1 MAKRKAEEL
10 KKISEETNE
19 VLGQVLDAVSS
30 IGDKL
35 IQSVEDFNDGLDDSN
50 KAVDIIGKTMKR
62 GLVSELKSTVKNQE
76 ELIKLQVKAEKGE
89 AKASDVAKQKN
100 KIFENQRLL
109 QIKLENLKK
118 NQSNLSEEE
127 LKNQQELIDAQLE
140 QVETQLETL
149 QTIESIQDSTAVQ
162 KGIFGGLVEN
172 AKEYLKDL
180 DKSGV
185 VTALLNDNLS
195 ITERLSVASEAAFFA
210 MGNAMLEGS
219 DNINDLQKNLALSY
233 EASRDL
239 QLELAATAYNSR
251 DILITSQ
258 ELNKAFTDLASQ
270 TGIISDFGGDT
281 LMTMTMLTKQLGLGV
296 KEASQ
301 LALLARIQGE
311 NTEQVLEDT
320 VETVNAVNRQN
331 GVAISA
337 KEVFNDISSA
347 SKSIVVSLGMSPKIL
362 AEAATEAR
370 ALGLSLDQVDKI
382 AGSLLDFESSIAAE
396 LQAEVLLGKEINL
409 EKARQAAL
417 NNDLV
422 TLTEEIG
429 KNEAITESF
438 ATGNRIQQE
447 AAAAA
452 LGLSRDELA
461 GMVYDQELLR
471 LGAEGFKDAY
481 GEQAYQ
487 SMLAQSASEKFEQS
501 VTKIKGIIGDVG
513 TAFAPLID
521 GFASLVGYLA
531 ESKILLGVIAGTLV
545 GLAAVQATMA
555 VRSLIEAYAKMFAA
569 GALGGPGGLAL
580 AIGGA
585 AALGGLVA
593 GASQMVQ
600 DGIAPPGNG
609 PFTITDAYG
618 ATAITA
624 KGDGLAVSPNIN
636 NGGGSQERTNM
647 LLEKLLAKD
656 TNINMDGRRLNDSMK
671 SSAISYNV
679 GT

>member
-1 MAKRKAEEL
+1 L
-10 KKISEETNE
+10 K
-19 VLGQVLDAVSS
+19 Q
-30 IGDKL
+30 
-35 IQSVEDFNDGLDDSN
+35 
-50 KAVDIIGKTMKR
+50 
-62 GLVSELKSTVKNQE
+62 TVKNQE

-89 AKASDVAKQKN
+89 AKSSDIAKQKT
-100 KIFENQRLL
+100 KVFENQRLL
-109 QIKLENLKK
+109 QIKFENLQK
-118 NQSNLSEEE
+118 NQNKLSKEDYDTQ
-127 LKNQQELIDAQLE
+127 KELIKAQEE
-140 QVETQLETL
+140 QVETQLEILNAIEL
-149 QTIESIQDSTAVQ
+149 QQDKFAVQ

-195 ITERLSVASEAAFFA
+195 ITEKLSLASEAAFYA
-210 MGNAMLEGS
+210 MGTAMLEGS
-219 DNINDLQKNLALSY
+219 SNINDLQKNLGLSY

-239 QLELAATAYNSR
+239 QLELATIAYNSK

-258 ELNKAFTDLASQ
+258 ELNKSFTELASA

-281 LMTMTMLTKQLGLGV
+281 LMTMTMLTQQLGLGV

-301 LALLARIQGE
+301 LALLARSQGE
-311 NTEQVLEDT
+311 DTESTLENT
-320 VETVNAVNRQN
+320 VETVNAINKQN

-337 KEVFNDISSA
+337 KEVFNDISTA
-347 SKSIVVSLGMSPKIL
+347 SKSIVVSLGMSPSIL

-382 AGSLLDFESSIAAE
+382 AGSLLDFESSIANE
-396 LQAEVLLGKEINL
+396 LKAEVLLGKEINL

-422 TLTEEIG
+422 TLTEEIS
-429 KNEAITESF
+429 KNEAIAESF

-447 AAAAA
+447 AAASA
-452 LGLSRDELA
+452 LGLSRDQLA
-461 GMVYDQELLR
+461 DMVYKQELVT
-471 LGAEGFKDAY
+471 LGAEGFRDAY

-487 SMLAQSASEKFEQS
+487 SMLAQSASEKFEKS
-501 VTKIKGIIGDVG
+501 IAKIKGIVGDVG

-521 GFASLVGYLA
+521 GFAALVGYLA

-555 VRSLIEAYAKMFAA
+555 IRSLIEAYAKMFAA
-569 GALGGPGGLAL
+569 GALGGPAGLAI

-609 PFTITDAYG
+609 PFTITDSYG

-656 TNINMDGRRLNDSMK
+656 TNINMDGRKLNNSMK
-671 SSAISYNV
+671 SSAVSYNV

>member
-1 MAKRKAEEL
+1 MAKKAEDL
-10 KKISEETNE
+10 KKIADETNE
-19 VLGQVLDAVSS
+19 VLGQVLDAVAS
-30 IGDKL
+30 IGDRL
-35 IQSVEDFNDGLDDSN
+35 IQSVEDFNDGLDDAN
-50 KAVDIIGKTMKR
+50 KAVDIVGKTMKR
-62 GLVSELKSTVKNQE
+62 GLVSELKQTVKNQE

-89 AKASDVAKQKN
+89 AKSADIAKQKT
-100 KIFENQRLL
+100 KIFDNQRLL

-127 LKNQQELIDAQLE
+127 LKIQEELIQAQFEQIGNQLE
-140 QVETQLETL
+140 LISGIEEL
-149 QTIESIQDSTAVQ
+149 QDKTAVQ
-162 KGIFGGLVEN
+162 KGLLGGIVEN

-185 VTALLNDNLS
+185 VSALLNDNLS
-195 ITERLSVASEAAFFA
+195 ITEKLSLASEAAFYA
-210 MGNAMLEGS
+210 MGTAMLEGS
-219 DNINDLQKNLALSY
+219 SNINDLQKNLGLSY

-239 QLELAATAYNSR
+239 QLELATIAYNSK

-258 ELNKAFTDLASQ
+258 ELNKSFTELASA

-281 LMTMTMLTKQLGLGV
+281 LMTMTMLTQQLGLGV

-301 LALLARIQGE
+301 LALLARSQGE
-311 NTEQVLEDT
+311 DTESTLENT
-320 VETVNAVNRQN
+320 VETVNAINKQN

-337 KEVFNDISSA
+337 KEVFNDISTA
-347 SKSIVVSLGMSPKIL
+347 SKSIVVSLGMSPSIL

-382 AGSLLDFESSIAAE
+382 AGSLLDFESSIANE
-396 LQAEVLLGKEINL
+396 LKAEVLLGKEINL

-422 TLTEEIG
+422 TLTEEVS

-461 GMVYDQELLR
+461 DMVYKQELVT
-471 LGAEGFKDAY
+471 LGAEGFRDAY

-487 SMLAQSASEKFEQS
+487 SMLAQSASEKFEKS
-501 VTKIKGIIGDVG
+501 IAKIKGIVGDVG

-521 GFASLVGYLA
+521 GFAALVGYLA

-555 VRSLIEAYAKMFAA
+555 IRSLIEAYAKMFAA
-569 GALGGPGGLAL
+569 GALGGPAGLAI

-609 PFTITDAYG
+609 PFTITDSYG

-656 TNINMDGRRLNDSMK
+656 TNINMDGRKLNNSMK
-671 SSAISYNV
+671 SSAVSYNV

>member
-1 MAKRKAEEL
+1 MAEKAKDL
-10 KKISEETNE
+10 KKIADETNE

-30 IGDKL
+30 IGDAL

-62 GLVSELKSTVKNQE
+62 GLVSELKQTVKNQE

-89 AKASDVAKQKN
+89 AKSSDIAKQKN
-100 KIFENQRLL
+100 KIYDNQRLL

-127 LKNQQELIDAQLE
+127 LKKQEELIQAQFGQIDNQLE
-140 QVETQLETL
+140 IIDGVEKL
-149 QTIESIQDSTAVQ
+149 QDKTAVQ

-172 AKEYLKDL
+172 AKEYLIDL
-180 DKSGV
+180 DKSGIAA
-185 VTALLNDNLS
+185 ALLNGNLS
-195 ITERLSVASEAAFFA
+195 ITEKFSLASEAAFYA
-210 MGNAMLEGS
+210 MGDAMLEGS
-219 DNINDLQKNLALSY
+219 SNINDLQKNLGLSY

-239 QLELAATAYNSR
+239 QLELATTAYNSK

-258 ELNKAFTDLASQ
+258 ELNKSFTELAST
-270 TGIISDFGGDT
+270 TGIVSDFGGDT
-281 LMTMTMLTKQLGLGV
+281 LMTMTMLTQQLGLGV

-301 LALLARIQGE
+301 LALLARSQGE
-311 NTEQVLEDT
+311 DTESTLENT
-320 VETVNAVNRQN
+320 VETVNAINKQN

-337 KEVFNDISSA
+337 KEVLNDISTA
-347 SKSIVVSLGMSPKIL
+347 SKSIVVSLGMSPSIL

-370 ALGLSLDQVDKI
+370 ALGLNLEDVDKI
-382 AGSLLDFESSIAAE
+382 AGSLLDFESSIANE
-396 LQAEVLLGKEINL
+396 LKAEVLLGKEINL

-452 LGLSRDELA
+452 LGMSRDELA
-461 GMVYDQELLR
+461 NMVYQQEILT

-487 SMLAQSASEKFEQS
+487 SMLAQDASEKFEKS
-501 VTKIKGIIGDVG
+501 IAKIKGVIGDVG

-521 GFASLVGYLA
+521 GFAALVGYLA

-555 VRSLIEAYAKMFAA
+555 IRSLVEAYAKMFAA
-569 GALGGPGGLAL
+569 GALGGPAGLAI

-624 KGDGLAVSPNIN
+624 KGDGLAVSPNIS

-656 TNINMDGRRLNDSMK
+656 TNINMDGRKLNDSMK
-671 SSAISYNV
+671 SSAVAYNI

>member
-1 MAKRKAEEL
+1 MAKKAENL
-10 KKISEETNE
+10 KKIADETNE
-19 VLGQVLDAVSS
+19 VLGQVLDAVAS
-30 IGDKL
+30 IGDRL
-35 IQSVEDFNDGLDDSN
+35 IQSVEDFNDGLDDAN

-62 GLVSELKSTVKNQE
+62 GLVSELKQTVKNQE

-89 AKASDVAKQKN
+89 AKSSDIAKQKN
-100 KIFENQRLL
+100 KIYENQRLL

-118 NQSNLSEEE
+118 NQSNLSVEE
-127 LKNQQELIDAQLE
+127 LKKQEELIQAQFEQVDAQLE
-140 QVETQLETL
+140 LIDGIQE
-149 QTIESIQDSTAVQ
+149 IQDKTAVQ
-162 KGIFGGLVEN
+162 KGILGGIVEN
-172 AKEYLKDL
+172 AKEYLIAL
-180 DKSGV
+180 DKSGIAAAV
-185 VTALLNDNLS
+185 LNGNLS
-195 ITERLSVASEAAFFA
+195 IAEKFSLASEAAFYA
-210 MGNAMLEGS
+210 MGDAMLEGS

-239 QLELAATAYNSR
+239 QLELATTAYNSR

-258 ELNKAFTDLASQ
+258 ELNKSFTELAST

-281 LMTMTMLTKQLGLGV
+281 LMTMTMLTTQLGLGV

-301 LALLARIQGE
+301 LTFLARSQGE
-311 NTEQVLEDT
+311 NTEQVLENT
-320 VETVNAVNRQN
+320 VKTVNAINRQN

-337 KEVFNDISSA
+337 KEVLNDIASA
-347 SKSIVVSLGMSPKIL
+347 SKSIVVSLGMSPEIL

-370 ALGLSLDQVDKI
+370 ALGLSLEQVDKI

-422 TLTEEIG
+422 TLTEEIS

-471 LGAEGFKDAY
+471 LGAEGFRDAY

-487 SMLAQSASEKFEQS
+487 SMLAQSASEKFEKS
-501 VTKIKGIIGDVG
+501 IAKIKGIIGDVG

-521 GFASLVGYLA
+521 GFAALVGYLA

-569 GALGGPGGLAL
+569 GALGGPAGLAI

-593 GASQMVQ
+593 GASQIVQ

-609 PFTITDAYG
+609 PFTITDSYG

-656 TNINMDGRRLNDSMK
+656 TNINMDGRKLNDSMK
-671 SSAISYNV
+671 SSAVAYNI

>member
-1 MAKRKAEEL
+1 MAEKAEEL
-10 KKISEETNE
+10 KKISKETNE

-30 IGDKL
+30 IGDRL

-62 GLVSELKSTVKNQE
+62 GLVSELKQTVKNQE

-89 AKASDVAKQKN
+89 AKASDLAKQKT
-100 KIFENQRLL
+100 KILENQRLL
-109 QIKLENLKK
+109 DIKLENLKK
-118 NQSNLSEEE
+118 NQNNLSKEE
-127 LKNQQELIDAQLE
+127 LDKQEELITAQQE
-140 QVETQLETL
+140 QVKTQLQL
-149 QTIESIQDSTAVQ
+149 LDTIEAQQDKFAVQ

-239 QLELAATAYNSR
+239 QLELAATAYNSK

-258 ELNKAFTDLASQ
+258 ELNKSFTELAST

-281 LMTMTMLTKQLGLGV
+281 LMTMTMLTQQLGLGV

-301 LALLARIQGE
+301 LALLARSQGE

-320 VETVNAVNRQN
+320 VETVNTINRQN

-370 ALGLSLDQVDKI
+370 ALGLNLEQVDKI

-471 LGAEGFKDAY
+471 LGAEGFRDAY

-521 GFASLVGYLA
+521 GFAALVGYLA

-555 VRSLIEAYAKMFAA
+555 IRSLIEAYAKMFSA

-636 NGGGSQERTNM
+636 SGGGSQERTNM

>member
-89 AKASDVAKQKN
+89 AKASDIAKQKN
-100 KIFENQRLL
+100 KIFDNQRLL

-118 NQSNLSEEE
+118 NQANLSEEE
-127 LKNQQELIDAQLE
+127 LRNQQELIDAQLE
-140 QVETQLETL
+140 QVGTQLESL
-149 QTIESIQDSTAVQ
+149 KTIESIQDSTAVQ

-195 ITERLSVASEAAFFA
+195 ITERLSVASEAAMFA
-210 MGNAMLEGS
+210 MGEAMLEGS
-219 DNINDLQKNLALSY
+219 DNINNLQKNLGLSY

-239 QLELAATAYNSR
+239 QLELATTALNTGE
-251 DILITSQ
+251 ILVTSQ
-258 ELNKAFTDLASQ
+258 ELGKSFTDLASQ

-281 LMTMTMLTKQLGLGV
+281 LITMTMLTKQLGLGV

-370 ALGLSLDQVDKI
+370 ALGLNLDQVDKI

-396 LQAEVLLGKEINL
+396 LQAEVLLGKELNL
-409 EKARQAAL
+409 EKARLLAL
-417 NNDLV
+417 NNDFLG
-422 TLTEEIG
+422 LEKEIS
-429 KNEAITESF
+429 EQTAITESF

-452 LGLSRDELA
+452 LGLSREELA
-461 GMVYDQELLR
+461 GMVYNQELIR
-471 LGAEGFKDAY
+471 LGAEGFRDAY

-501 VTKIKGIIGDVG
+501 LTKIKGVIGDIG
-513 TAFAPLID
+513 TIFAPIVD
-521 GFASLVGYLA
+521 GFAALVSYIASSKTGLVILA
-531 ESKILLGVIAGTLV
+531 GIFSS
-545 GLAAVQATMA
+545 LAALSV
-555 VRSLIEAYAKMFAA
+555 AKAITETIASF
-569 GALGGPGGLAL
+569 ALGGPAGVLAGI
-580 AIGGA
+580 ATA
-585 AALGGLVA
+585 AGIVGMVTSAQ
-593 GASQMVQ
+593 SQVQ
-600 DGIAPPGNG
+600 NVNDGIAPPGNG

>member
-89 AKASDVAKQKN
+89 AKSSDIAKQKN
-100 KIFENQRLL
+100 KIFDNQRLL

-140 QVETQLETL
+140 QVGTQLETL

-195 ITERLSVASEAAFFA
+195 ITERLSVASEAAMLA
-210 MGNAMLEGS
+210 MGDAMLKGS

-239 QLELAATAYNSR
+239 QLELATTAANTGE
-251 DILITSQ
+251 ILVTSQ
-258 ELNKAFTDLASQ
+258 ELGKSFTKLAST

-281 LMTMTMLTKQLGLGV
+281 LITMTMLTKQLGLGV

-370 ALGLSLDQVDKI
+370 ALGLNLDQVDKI

-396 LQAEVLLGKEINL
+396 LQAEVLLGKELNL
-409 EKARQAAL
+409 EKARLLAL
-417 NNDLV
+417 NNDFLG
-422 TLTEEIG
+422 LEKEIS
-429 KNEAITESF
+429 EQTAITESF

-452 LGLSRDELA
+452 LGLSREELA
-461 GMVYDQELLR
+461 GMVYNQELIR
-471 LGAEGFKDAY
+471 LGAEGFRDAY

-487 SMLAQSASEKFEQS
+487 SMLAQSASEKFEAS
-501 VTKIKGIIGDVG
+501 ISKIKGVLGDIG
-513 TAFAPLID
+513 TIFAPIVD
-521 GFASLVGYLA
+521 GFAALVGYIASSKTGLVILA
-531 ESKILLGVIAGTLV
+531 GIFSS
-545 GLAAVQATMA
+545 LAALSV
-555 VRSLIEAYAKMFAA
+555 AKAITETIASF
-569 GALGGPGGLAL
+569 ALGGPAGVLAGI
-580 AIGGA
+580 ATA
-585 AALGGLVA
+585 AGIVGMVTSAQ
-593 GASQMVQ
+593 SQVQ
-600 DGIAPPGNG
+600 NVNDGIAPPGNG